1 MSGAGESTAASVVRM
16 ANQIARNFAHLDF
29 EEAALATADHIAH
42 FWDPRMRAI
51 SAEMLGRQQ
60 YSPVAEHALRLLAG
74 GSEPPPQ
81 TRATQ
86 FNAVDEAGG
95 SDAG

>member
-1 MSGAGESTAASVVRM
+1 MSGTAASVVRM
-16 ANQIARNFAHLDF
+16 ANQIARNFGHLPPED
-29 EEAALATADHIAH
+29 AARATADHIAH

-51 SAEMLGRQQ
+51 SAELLDDGRFA
-60 YSPVAEHALRLLAG
+60 PVAERALRLLAE